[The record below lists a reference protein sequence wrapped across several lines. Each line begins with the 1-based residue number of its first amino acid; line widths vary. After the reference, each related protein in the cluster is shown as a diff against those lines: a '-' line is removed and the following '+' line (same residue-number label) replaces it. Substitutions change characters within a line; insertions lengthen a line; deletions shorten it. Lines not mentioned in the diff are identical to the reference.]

1 MDMLLLVL
9 RVGLSLAAVL
19 GLLWWL
25 SRRMRTSASSRRREG
40 LAIVGR
46 QQLSRRTGVAMVE
59 AAGRRLVVGYT
70 DQGITLLHD
79 AGEIPLED
87 PAATSGEE
95 RVDVDLAHLD
105 VADLDS
111 TTLTTQDA
119 TVSEL
124 RVVDVAADPDVH
136 PAPVRST
143 SARTADA
150 QRHRSPLEGSILAP
164 DTWRK
169 AVATVQERTVR
180 RP

>member
-1 MDMLLLVL
+1 MDTLLLVL

-25 SRRMRTSASSRRREG
+25 SRRMRATASTRRREG

-46 QQLSRRTGVAMVE
+46 QQLGRRSGIAMVE
-59 AAGRRLVVGYT
+59 ASGRRLVVGYT

-79 AGEIPLED
+79 AGEIQLED
-87 PAATSGEE
+87 PATTSGEE
-95 RVDVDLAHLD
+95 RVDLDIAEFADRDVPLA
-105 VADLDS
+105 
-111 TTLTTQDA
+111 
-119 TVSEL
+119 EL
-124 RVVDVAADPDVH
+124 RVVGAPPVPEASPVPD
-136 PAPVRST
+136 RST

-150 QRHRSPLEGSILAP
+150 RRQRSPLEGSILAP
-164 DTWRK
+164 DTWRQ

>member
-1 MDMLLLVL
+1 MDTLLLVL

-25 SRRMRTSASSRRREG
+25 SRRMRATAGARRREG

-46 QQLSRRTGVAMVE
+46 QQLGRRSGIAMVE
-59 AAGRRLVVGYT
+59 ASGRRLVVGYT

-79 AGEIPLED
+79 AGEIPED
-87 PAATSGEE
+87 PATTSGEE
-95 RVDVDLAHLD
+95 RVDVDLD
-105 VADLDS
+105 DLDLAAFADRDVPLS
-111 TTLTTQDA
+111 Q
-119 TVSEL
+119 L
-124 RVVDVAADPDVH
+124 RVVGASPVAADA
-136 PAPVRST
+136 PAPDRST

-150 QRHRSPLEGSILAP
+150 RRPRTPLEGSILAP
-164 DTWRK
+164 ATWRQ